1 MFSNHAMNL
10 PKDDQPNIN
19 IQFLWNSEHPLDHV
33 QLVGLLNEFGALLP
47 IPLSKVVDI
56 NNYAEKLLQL
66 AEIGM
71 AFHHDKVVGLIIL
84 YCNDTEA
91 WKAHI
96 PMVTVS
102 SAYRGLGVGSVMM
115 ARSIAFARQRQ
126 MKNLWL
132 TVEKENDLAI
142 RFYKKIRFTV
152 VEEKHSKL
160 VMNYNLEINDTLV
173 HPQQTPLE
181 SAKVLADA
189 FDMNIDLHMKRD
201 DLYPLSGGGIKAR
214 KISYIIKKAVEDGYD
229 AVVTNGGPQSNHARA
244 TAITAANLGLK
255 CHLVVVLEEGQEYAK
270 CGNILLMQMSGAT
283 IEYTTKENLAS
294 TMDIAVEKLAKKGHQ
309 PLYIWGGGHCLQGTV
324 AFVDAAAEARRQCA
338 DWIPDY
344 LVLASGTG
352 STQAGL
358 IIGYADLP
366 TKVIGVSI
374 ARERERGT
382 NIIQDCIE
390 EYYIAH
396 PSIKKQTSV
405 DFRDDWI
412 DQGYEKYSGELFGL
426 IEQAAK
432 TGYFFDPTYSGKGW
446 RGLVSLVHAGEI
458 PPGSKVLF
466 WHTGGLLNLQ
476 AILPYTKGTFH
487 L

>member
-1 MFSNHAMNL
+1 MFSNHAMNQ
-10 PKDDQPNIN
+10 PKDDPPNIN
-19 IQFLWNSEHPLDHV
+19 IRFLWNREYPLDHA
-33 QLVGLLNEFGALLP
+33 QLVALLNEFGALLP
-47 IPLSKVVDI
+47 IPLSNVVEI
-56 NNYAEKLLQL
+56 NSYAEKLSQL
-66 AEIGM
+66 ADIGM
-71 AFHHDKVVGLIIL
+71 AFHQDKVVGLIIL
-84 YCNDTEA
+84 YCNDTET

-96 PMVTVS
+96 PMAAVS
-102 SAYRGLGVGSVMM
+102 NAYRGLGVGSVMISR
-115 ARSIAFARQRQ
+115 AIALARQRH

-132 TVEKENDLAI
+132 TVEKENILAI
-142 RFYKKIRFTV
+142 RFYKRIRFAV
-152 VEEKHSKL
+152 VEEKPPKL
-160 VMNYNLEINDTLV
+160 VMNYNLVINDSLV
-173 HPQQTPLE
+173 NPQQTPLE

-189 FDMNIDLHMKRD
+189 FALDIDLRIKRD

-214 KISYIIKKAVEDGYD
+214 KISFIIKKAVEEGYD

-283 IEYTTKENLAS
+283 IEYTTKENLANA
-294 TMDIAVEKLAKKGHQ
+294 MDVAMRKLANKGHK
-309 PLYIWGGGHCLQGTV
+309 PLYIWGGGHCLQGTI

-366 TKVIGVSI
+366 TKVVGVSV
-374 ARERERGT
+374 ARERERGA

-390 EYYIAH
+390 EYHLAH
-396 PSIKKQTSV
+396 PLFKKQTSV
-405 DFRDDWI
+405 DLRDDWI
-412 DQGYEKYSGELFGL
+412 DQGYEKYSGELFSL

-446 RGLVSLVHAGEI
+446 RGLVSLVRTGEI